1 MYRIN
6 DKPAA
11 IRRVQDYLITAS
23 NPDIFVAPT
32 GIFDENTRLSVID
45 FQKKHQI
52 DPTGVVDL
60 VTFNLLFDEYTTLTL
75 KDEINRTVGSFV
87 DFPIRPEDM
96 LDEILHINQSMAR
109 LLDYYGITHRLQN
122 SSFYS
127 EETSAAVRELRHIY
141 SLEDVDY
148 IDEIFYFRMIND
160 HNSIYKL
167 NNL

>member
-75 KDEINRTVGSFV
+75 KDEINRTVGSFI
-87 DFPIRPEDM
+87 DFPIRPGDM
-96 LDEILHINQSMAR
+96 SDEIFHINQSMSR

-127 EETSAAVRELRHIY
+127 EETSAAVRELRQIY
-141 SLEDVDY
+141 SLDDMDF
-148 IDEIFYFRMIND
+148 IDEIFYFRMVND

-167 NNL
+167 NNF